1 MDIDGLLKEA
11 VSRHASDL
19 HLTVEAPPSFRIG
32 GELVRHESGSLR
44 TADTA
49 DALARL
55 AGPQDKTVLDLRG
68 QVNFSYSLPGVG
80 RFRVNAFRQRG
91 SVAISIRILWPK
103 VPSLGELSLP
113 LVVAELAMRPGGLVL
128 VTGHTGCGKSSTLA
142 GMVDLINENR
152 NCHVIT
158 LEDPVEYLHKHKRS
172 IVNQR
177 EVGAD
182 TPSFEDGL
190 RSALREDPDVI
201 MAGDIRDNEA
211 IRLALTAAETG
222 HLVLAAMHTT
232 SAAQTVMRI
241 IDVFPP
247 HHQQQVK
254 VQLASV
260 LSGIVTQQ
268 LIPRMDRPG
277 RIAACEV
284 LVGTP
289 AVRNLIREGRIHQLQ
304 SALQTGSKAGMR
316 TMEQSL
322 RDLYE
327 KHLIS
332 MEEYRA
338 RSGSEAER
346 EL

>member
-32 GELVRHESGSLR
+32 GELVRNEAGILR
-44 TADTA
+44 AADTA

-103 VPSLGELSLP
+103 VPALGELSLP
-113 LVVAELAMRPGGLVL
+113 LVVAELAMRPNGLVL
-128 VTGHTGCGKSSTLA
+128 VTGHSGSGKSSTLA

-158 LEDPVEYLHKHKRS
+158 LEDPIEYLHRHKRS

-177 EVGAD
+177 EVGSD

-201 MAGDIRDNEA
+201 MAGDLRDLEA

-222 HLVLAAMHTT
+222 HLVLAAMPTT
-232 SAAQTVMRI
+232 SAAQTIARI
-241 IDVFPP
+241 VDVSPV
-247 HHQQQVK
+247 HLQQQVR

-260 LSGIVTQQ
+260 LAGVVTQQ
-268 LIPRMDRPG
+268 LIPRIDKPG
-277 RIAACEV
+277 RIPACEV
-284 LVGTP
+284 LTGT
-289 AVRNLIREGRIHQLQ
+289 ASVRNLIREGRIHQMQ
-304 SALQTGSKAGMR
+304 SAIQTGS
-316 TMEQSL
+316 
-322 RDLYE
+322 
-327 KHLIS
+327 
-332 MEEYRA
+332 
-338 RSGSEAER
+338 
-346 EL
+346 